1 MKNLCM
7 SLVAYI
13 VLLPACSVEDRE
25 KGYEGINR
33 IYLSF
38 AEETPYLEESKASPL
53 TVNIALTNPLPE
65 DVLLDFEVLDDTQGV
80 IRLEGNPV
88 SVGAGETE
96 VSLKIYSNRKN
107 VLTEETFFKLGIPKL
122 PETMKLERE
131 LSVRVK
137 PDAVFMGLDER
148 QKKLIASYKSKF
160 GIDLADWMGVVT
172 CRTKVMSPASERSI
186 SFAQAFTKEY
196 DGKTIITLSEKAT
209 EDMPVLK
216 METNPFGLNEY
227 MGWVLQ
233 RETVF
238 NDEYWFVPEAGP
250 NYKAITELL
259 DWNKQ
264 NPGIF
269 TMKLDNIKLF
279 DISDGKAD
287 LFFFGIKL
295 TGGGDE
301 TETVPFEYCFTP
313 WEKQK
318 KLIAEGNETAKELE
332 AVDGT
337 ADPAYYLMTY
347 SVMRD
352 EIKDKINFVKP
363 EGRMDFKNKKM
374 TFRFSFSHSLADG
387 YTRIYTTYEKK

>member
-65 DVLLDFEVLDDTQGV
+65 DILLDFEVLNDAKGV

-96 VSLKIYSNRKN
+96 ASLKIYSNRKN
-107 VLTEETFFKLGIPKL
+107 ILTEETFFKLGIPKL
-122 PETMKLERE
+122 PGTMKLERE

-148 QKKLIASYKSKF
+148 QKKLMAAYKSKF
-160 GIDLADWMGVVT
+160 GIDLMEWMGVVP

-264 NPGIF
+264 NPGVF

-279 DISDGKAD
+279 DISDGGAN
-287 LFFFGIKL
+287 LYFFGIKI

-337 ADPAYYLMTY
+337 ANPAYYLMTY
-347 SVMRD
+347 SIMRN
-352 EIKDKINFVKP
+352 EIEDKINFVKP

-374 TFRFSFSHSLADG
+374 TFRFSFSHSMADG

>member
-1 MKNLCM
+1 
-7 SLVAYI
+7 
-13 VLLPACSVEDRE
+13 
-25 KGYEGINR
+25 
-33 IYLSF
+33 
-38 AEETPYLEESKASPL
+38 
-53 TVNIALTNPLPE
+53 
-65 DVLLDFEVLDDTQGV
+65 
-80 IRLEGNPV
+80 
-88 SVGAGETE
+88 
-96 VSLKIYSNRKN
+96 
-107 VLTEETFFKLGIPKL
+107 
-122 PETMKLERE
+122 MKLERE

-160 GIDLADWMGVVT
+160 GIDLTDWMGVVT

-196 DGKTIITLSEKAT
+196 DEKTIITLSEKAT

-264 NPGIF
+264 NPGVF

>member
-25 KGYEGINR
+25 KGYEGINQ

-65 DVLLDFEVLDDTQGV
+65 DILLDFEVLNDAKGV

-96 VSLKIYSNRKN
+96 ASLKIYSNRKN
-107 VLTEETFFKLGIPKL
+107 ILTEETFFKLGIPKL
-122 PETMKLERE
+122 PGTMKLERE

-148 QKKLIASYKSKF
+148 QKKLMAAYKSKF
-160 GIDLADWMGVVT
+160 GIDLMEWMGVVP

-264 NPGIF
+264 NPGVF

-279 DISDGKAD
+279 DISDGGAN
-287 LFFFGIKL
+287 LYFFGIKI

-337 ADPAYYLMTY
+337 ANPAYYLMTY
-347 SVMRD
+347 SIMRN
-352 EIKDKINFVKP
+352 EIEDKINFVKP

-374 TFRFSFSHSLADG
+374 TFRFSFSHSMADG